1 MELQIGGAVFVPVRA
16 LVLRPVISDGNR
28 PVAVGNS
35 HVRREPAAER
45 LVAGAVLRT
54 GGCRNGYQH
63 GTVLVLLNDPDAAGG
78 NGEELDEE
86 VGFLAALEPIDGV
99 GDFLALECDLVIAT
113 DGAVV
118 IEIEAQA
125 AVQAEEAL
133 KTVVEREER
142 LAEVVE
148 EGEQQYAVP
157 HPCLVLAAGIEAV
170 HEARQVPA
178 LVQAHADGQA
188 AVEVGLAD
196 DVPAAP
202 GEMLLVAGT
211 GLQKE
216 IELAVVLE
224 TDDVFAAQAACDLA
238 QDAALLLDDRRSGKE
253 GVLCDKDSLVHSDDV
268 WSVTNMRNVRH
279 TASGKGGKYAEG
291 RADM

>member
-1 MELQIGGAVFVPVRA
+1 MNKRHYEHTLPNIRGSLSNTYNP
-16 LVLRPVISDGNR
+16 S
-28 PVAVGNS
+28 
-35 HVRREPAAER
+35 
-45 LVAGAVLRT
+45 
-54 GGCRNGYQH
+54 
-63 GTVLVLLNDPDAAGG
+63 GTMPVLLNRPD
-78 NGEELDEE
+78 
-86 VGFLAALEPIDGV
+86 
-99 GDFLALECDLVIAT
+99 T
-113 DGAVV
+113 
-118 IEIEAQA
+118 
-125 AVQAEEAL
+125 
-133 KTVVEREER
+133 
-142 LAEVVE
+142 
-148 EGEQQYAVP
+148 
-157 HPCLVLAAGIEAV
+157 AAGIKPV

-211 GLQKE
+211 GLQQE

-224 TDDVFAAQAACDLA
+224 TDDVLAAQAACDLA

-279 TASGKGGKYAEG
+279 TASGKGGKYAGG

>member
-1 MELQIGGAVFVPVRA
+1 MSAESLRQNASYRVRCFSRVDA
-16 LVLRPVISDGNR
+16 GTGISTARCRFSWNR
-28 PVAVGNS
+28 
-35 HVRREPAAER
+35 
-45 LVAGAVLRT
+45 
-54 GGCRNGYQH
+54 
-63 GTVLVLLNDPDAAGG
+63 PDAAGG
-78 NGEELDEE
+78 DGVRALTEK
-86 VGFLAALEPIDGV
+86 VGLLAALETPDGV
-99 GDFLALECDLVIAT
+99 RHLLPLEGDLVVPP
-113 DGAVV
+113 DGAIV
-118 IEIEAQA
+118 IKVQTQA
-125 AVQAEEAL
+125 ALACLEAEETL
-133 KTVVEREER
+133 KAVVERKER
-142 LAEVVE
+142 LAEVIE
-148 EGEQQYAVP
+148 DSEDKDIVP
-157 HPCLVLAAGIEAV
+157 ETCLVLAAGIQPV

-211 GLQKE
+211 GLQQE

-224 TDDVFAAQAACDLA
+224 TDDVLATQAACDLA

-253 GVLCDKDSLVHSDDV
+253 GVLSDKDSLVHSDDV

-279 TASGKGGKYAEG
+279 TANGRGGKYAEG

>member
-1 MELQIGGAVFVPVRA
+1 MP
-16 LVLRPVISDGNR
+16 
-28 PVAVGNS
+28 
-35 HVRREPAAER
+35 
-45 LVAGAVLRT
+45 
-54 GGCRNGYQH
+54 
-63 GTVLVLLNDPDAAGG
+63 VLLNRPD
-78 NGEELDEE
+78 
-86 VGFLAALEPIDGV
+86 
-99 GDFLALECDLVIAT
+99 T
-113 DGAVV
+113 
-118 IEIEAQA
+118 
-125 AVQAEEAL
+125 
-133 KTVVEREER
+133 
-142 LAEVVE
+142 
-148 EGEQQYAVP
+148 
-157 HPCLVLAAGIEAV
+157 AAGIKPV

-211 GLQKE
+211 GFQQE

-224 TDDVFAAQAACDLA
+224 TDDVLATQAACDLA

-253 GVLCDKDSLVHSDDV
+253 GVLRDKDSLVHSDDDV

-279 TASGKGGKYAEG
+279 TTSGRDGKYAEG

>member
-1 MELQIGGAVFVPVRA
+1 MP
-16 LVLRPVISDGNR
+16 
-28 PVAVGNS
+28 
-35 HVRREPAAER
+35 
-45 LVAGAVLRT
+45 
-54 GGCRNGYQH
+54 
-63 GTVLVLLNDPDAAGG
+63 VLLNRPD
-78 NGEELDEE
+78 
-86 VGFLAALEPIDGV
+86 
-99 GDFLALECDLVIAT
+99 T
-113 DGAVV
+113 
-118 IEIEAQA
+118 
-125 AVQAEEAL
+125 
-133 KTVVEREER
+133 
-142 LAEVVE
+142 
-148 EGEQQYAVP
+148 
-157 HPCLVLAAGIEAV
+157 AAGIKPV

-211 GLQKE
+211 GFQQE

-224 TDDVFAAQAACDLA
+224 TDDVLATQAACDLA

-279 TASGKGGKYAEG
+279 TASGRDGKYAEG
-291 RADM
+291 RADMCKRLLNYILCIRFFIEVHSIVSASRFFHIPTYLRVVIECQSRFFPFFPAFSRNCPDYFLHTSGSSSFRSLSDLGAR